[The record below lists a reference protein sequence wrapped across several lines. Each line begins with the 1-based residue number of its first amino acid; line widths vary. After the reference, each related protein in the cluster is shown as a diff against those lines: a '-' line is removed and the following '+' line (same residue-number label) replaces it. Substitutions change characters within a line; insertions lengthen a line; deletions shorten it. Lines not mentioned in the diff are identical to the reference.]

1 MSITLLMSWR
11 AIFIPVPQIEVYLI
25 VILLRLLTELLAFR
39 GIRLWY
45 CCRFFALHRAGTVN
59 HSRCWSNFGGS
70 WCWFR
75 CVVLVPGRVLS
86 AKSVIGVKARINED
100 RIVAA

>member
-1 MSITLLMSWR
+1 MSITLLMSWC

-45 CCRFFALHRAGTVN
+45 CRRFFALHRARPVDD
-59 HSRCWSNFGGS
+59 SRCWSDFWGS

-75 CVVLVPGRVLS
+75 CVVLVPGSVL
-86 AKSVIGVKARINED
+86 
-100 RIVAA
+100 